1 MTSPIEAQFLRLK
14 KEAEERESKRAAN
27 GEIEELYKQLTS
39 LREVK
44 KWVDGFDFKNQSTAY
59 LLEIILGGALAN
71 RVSDVH
77 LEPGASD
84 VKIRYRVDG
93 LLYDTAS
100 FSLDFYKLIINRVK
114 FLSNLKLN
122 ITDKPQDGRFTIK
135 LAARN
140 IDIRVSIVPSEYGET
155 AVLRL
160 LDPDALIVS
169 LEELG
174 LRSDDSAIVQEELA
188 APNGM
193 ILNTGPTGSGKTTT
207 LYAFLKKKQ
216 TSEIK
221 IITIEDPIEYHLG
234 GIEQTQVTSN
244 GNYNF
249 ANGLRSILRQ
259 DPDVILIGEI
269 RDQETAEIAI
279 QAALTG
285 HLVFSTIHANEA
297 AGAIPRLLDLNVKAS
312 SIGPS
317 LSLIMAQ
324 RLARRLC
331 PDCKKAKEISSETK
345 EWIDSFLAALPERA
359 KENGP
364 FQMFEPGGCDKCNHL
379 GYKGR
384 VGIFELLKVDEKI
397 ENLIEKQASETEIQS
412 FAIANGMVTMQQDG
426 ILKALRGITTLEEV
440 ERVAGIIKRH

>member
-1 MTSPIEAQFLRLK
+1 MTSPIEEKFLRLK
-14 KEAEERESKRAAN
+14 KEAEERESRHTT
-27 GEIEELYKQLTS
+27 GERLEEFYKQLTS
-39 LREVK
+39 LQEVK
-44 KWVDGFDFKNQSTAY
+44 KSVDGFDFKNQPTAY
-59 LLEIILGGALAN
+59 LLEVILGGALAN

-77 LEPGASD
+77 LEPGLSD
-84 VKIRYRVDG
+84 VKIRYRIDG
-93 LLYDTAS
+93 LLYDTAN

-122 ITDKPQDGRFTIK
+122 IVDKPQDGRFTIK
-135 LAARN
+135 LTSKN
-140 IDIRVSIVPSEYGET
+140 IEIRVSIVPSEYGET
-155 AVLRL
+155 TVLRL

-174 LRSDDSAIVQEELA
+174 LRSDDSVIVQEELA

-207 LYAFLKKKQ
+207 LYTFLKKKQ

-221 IITIEDPIEYHLG
+221 IITIEDPIEYHLE
-234 GIEQTQVTSN
+234 GIEQTQVSSD

-269 RDQETAEIAI
+269 RDQETAEIAM

-317 LSLIMAQ
+317 LNLIMAQ

-331 PDCKKAKEISSETK
+331 PDCKKVKEITPEMK
-345 EWIDSFLAALPERA
+345 EWIDNFLTTLSERV

-364 FQMFEPGGCDKCNHL
+364 FQIFESSGCDKCNNL

-384 VGIFELLKVDEKI
+384 VGIFELLKVNEKI
-397 ENLIEKQASETEIQS
+397 ESLIEKQASETEIQS
-412 FAIANGMVTMQQDG
+412 FAIANGMVTMRQDG
-426 ILKALRGITTLEEV
+426 ILKVLHGITTLEEV
-440 ERVAGIIKRH
+440 ERVAGK